1 MIKVF
6 AIGTLILAGINLS
19 GAVTYLCKPPASHAT
34 SPKKFKLMTCT
45 LLTFSVFLILVSVAL
60 LKR

>member
-1 MIKVF
+1 MVKPF
-6 AIGTLILAGINLS
+6 AICTLILAGINLS
-19 GAVTYLCKPPASHAT
+19 GAVTFLCKPPASHAT

>member
-1 MIKVF
+1 MVKLF
-6 AIGTLILAGINLS
+6 AISTLILAGINLS
-19 GAVTYLCKPPASHAT
+19 GAVTHLCKPPATHAT

-45 LLTFSVFLILVSVAL
+45 LLAFSVFLILVSVAL